1 MAAFYAVYHGPQ
13 GLKDI
18 ALRVH
23 NMAQVTARVL
33 SQHGM
38 YVVLYVDVL
47 ARTWDYT
54 VVTFSYHCY
63 YHCYCRYM

>member
-47 ARTWDYT
+47 ART
-54 VVTFSYHCY
+54 
-63 YHCYCRYM
+63 